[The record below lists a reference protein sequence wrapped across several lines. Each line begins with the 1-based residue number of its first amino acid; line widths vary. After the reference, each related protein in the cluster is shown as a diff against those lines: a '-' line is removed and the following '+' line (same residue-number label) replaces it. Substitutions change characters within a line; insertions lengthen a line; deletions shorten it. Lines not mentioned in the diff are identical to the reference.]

1 MDTFSY
7 LSVLISIV
15 LGLGITNLLGGVATL
30 LRRRAEVKMYW
41 PLPIWLV
48 TLFLIHVQTWWT
60 MFGLRRVGHWSFA
73 EFLIVLMQP
82 VLLYLMTA
90 LIRPGRQEAGA
101 LDLRADFLRESR
113 PFFICLFLVLCV
125 SLAKDLSLSGH
136 LPSAPNSAAHGLFLA
151 MAALG
156 AVSRNARLHTVMA
169 PVGLAMIGAYIALL
183 FAELT

>member
-30 LRRRAEVKMYW
+30 LRRRTEVRMYW

-82 VLLYLMTA
+82 VLLYLMAA
-90 LIRPGRQEAGA
+90 LINPGAGA
-101 LDLRADFLRESR
+101 LDLKAGYLRESR
-113 PFFICLFLVLCV
+113 PFFICLFLVLCF
-125 SLAKDLSLSGH
+125 SLAKDLILSGH
-136 LPSAPNSAAHGLFLA
+136 LPSAPNLAAHILLMA
-151 MAALG
+151 MSLLG
-156 AVSRNARLHTVMA
+156 AAWRNARLHAVMA
-169 PVGLAMIGAYIALL
+169 PVGMAMIGAYIALL

>member
-30 LRRRAEVKMYW
+30 LRRRADVRMFW

-60 MFGLRRVGHWSFA
+60 MFGLRRVDRWSFGA
-73 EFLIVLMQP
+73 FLIVLMQP

-90 LIRPGRQEAGA
+90 LIIPRRAATGA
-101 LDLRADFLRESR
+101 LDLEADFFREKR
-113 PFFICLFLVLCV
+113 AFFACLFTVLLV
-125 SLAKDLSLSGH
+125 SLAKDLVLSGH
-136 LPSAPNSAAHGLFLA
+136 LPSTPNVVAHGVFVAGAL
-151 MAALG
+151 LG
-156 AVSRNARLHTVMA
+156 AFIRSRRFHLVMA
-169 PVGLAMIGAYIALL
+169 PVGLALISAYIALL

>member
-7 LSVLISIV
+7 LSVLISIL
-15 LGLGITNLLGGVATL
+15 LGRGIPHLLGGMAPL
-30 LRRRAEVKMYW
+30 LSRRADVRMYW

-90 LIRPGRQEAGA
+90 LIRPDRQEAGA
-101 LDLRADFLRESR
+101 LDLKADYLRESR
-113 PFFICLFLVLCV
+113 PFFLCLFLVLCF
-125 SLAKDLSLSGH
+125 SLAKDLTLSGH
-136 LPSAPNSAAHGLFLA
+136 LPAAPNFAAHILF
-151 MAALG
+151 M
-156 AVSRNARLHTVMA
+156 
-169 PVGLAMIGAYIALL
+169 
-183 FAELT
+183 

>member
-15 LGLGITNLLGGVATL
+15 LGLGITNLLGAGAAL
-30 LRRRAEVKMYW
+30 LRRRAEVRLYW

-60 MFGLRRVGHWSFA
+60 LFGLRRVLHWSFA

-82 VLLYLMTA
+82 VLLYLMSA
-90 LIRPGRQEAGA
+90 LIRPRAEAV
-101 LDLRADFLRESR
+101 DLKADFLRETR
-113 PFFICLFLVLCV
+113 PFFLCLFLVLIV

-136 LPSAPNSAAHGLFLA
+136 LPNAPNLAAHGVFLV
-151 MAALG
+151 MSALG
-156 AVSRNARLHTVMA
+156 AAWRSPRLHAVMA
-169 PVGLAMIGAYIALL
+169 PVGLAMISAYIGLL
-183 FAELT
+183 FADLS

>member
-15 LGLGITNLLGGVATL
+15 LGLGITNLLGGMATL
-30 LRRRAEVKMYW
+30 LSRRADVRMYW

-90 LIRPGRQEAGA
+90 LIQPRRDETGA
-101 LDLRADFLRESR
+101 LDLKAAFLRESR

-125 SLAKDLSLSGH
+125 SLAKDLTLSGP
-136 LPSAPNSAAHGLFLA
+136 LPAMPNFAAHVLFMVMSLVG
-151 MAALG
+151 AA
-156 AVSRNARLHTVMA
+156 SRGSRLHTVMA
-169 PVGLAMIGAYIALL
+169 PN
-183 FAELT
+183 